1 MRFFSQ
7 LRERSVNCR
16 YLWLF
21 LSLLLTG
28 CSDYQWGW
36 YVLDPTTDQGQTNL
50 QFLIA
55 GFYDTISVSLLS
67 MLFAMSIGLVVA
79 LPSLSNSKLLKAF
92 NRIYVEVIRSIPVLV
107 LLLWVYYGMPTL
119 MDISLDHFW
128 AGVIALTIAESAFM
142 AEVFRGG
149 IQAIAKGQHEAASS
163 LGLNYWQRMR
173 LVILPQALRQIL
185 PPLGNQFIYILKMSS
200 LVSVIGLSDLTR
212 RANELVVNEYLP
224 LEIYTFLVLEYLVL
238 ILLVSQVVRWL
249 ERRIAIPSN

>member
-1 MRFFSQ
+1 MNFRT
-7 LRERSVNCR
+7 LT
-16 YLWLF
+16 LL
-21 LSLLLTG
+21 LITLLLTG

-36 YVLDPTTDQGQTNL
+36 YILDPTTTQGQTNL
-50 QFLIA
+50 KFLTA

-67 MLFAMSIGLVVA
+67 MFFAMLIGLVVA
-79 LPSLSNSKLLKAF
+79 LPALSK
-92 NRIYVEVIRSIPVLV
+92 NRALRAVNRTYVEIIRSIPVLV

-119 MDISLDHFW
+119 LDVSLDYFW

-149 IQAIAKGQHEAASS
+149 IQSISKGQHEAAEA
-163 LGLNYWQRMR
+163 LGLNYWRKMQF
-173 LVILPQALRQIL
+173 VIFPQAFRLIL
-185 PPLGNQFIYILKMSS
+185 PPLGNQFVYILKMSS

-238 ILLVSQVVRWL
+238 ILCVSQAVRWL
-249 ERRIAIPSN
+249 ERRIAIPQN